1 MSQTSPGTPRVQP
14 NLDTAWWWKAL
25 AQDELLVPACRACSR
40 RFFPPQAFC
49 PNCGSKD
56 WHGAASNGRGKVYSW
71 IVTHRAFA
79 PELADEV
86 PYAIVAVD
94 LDDGG
99 RLIGRYF
106 GEFSELRDALPVRA
120 KIYRKDADTLLGFEP
135 AARP

>member
-1 MSQTSPGTPRVQP
+1 MSATSSGTPCVQP

-25 AQDELLVPACRACSR
+25 AQDELLVPACGACSK

-49 PNCGSKD
+49 PHCGSQD
-56 WHGAASNGRGKVYSW
+56 LRRAASSGQGKAYSW
-71 IVTHRAFA
+71 VVTYRALA

-106 GEFSELRDALPVRA
+106 GDFNMLRDALPVRA
-120 KIYRKDADTLLGFEP
+120 KIYRKDGDVLLGFEADSP
-135 AARP
+135 